1 MPILFLVIFCFLFP
15 VLDHRCLD
23 AGSEFPSSIPLPA
36 LVSAMMAFLSALPE
50 SLIPVEA
57 VAAVESELAAH
68 RSSGGSSGGAGGS
81 AGGAWGDKFLRVLS
95 PAQHNTFLYVA

>member
-1 MPILFLVIFCFLFP
+1 MSHVTSLALN
-15 VLDHRCLD
+15 RCLD
-23 AGSEFPSSIPLPA
+23 AGSEFPPSIQLPA

-50 SLIPVEA
+50 PVIPAAA
-57 VAAVESELAAH
+57 VVSVESELAVH
-68 RSSGGSSGGAGGS
+68 RASSGSGQGAGGA